1 MLYHTMKNKK
11 INRKTEKKG
20 KKQFRSVFSGKEEPG
35 WEKTGKQR
43 IKCPLFSEMQL
54 LFSKNVVSFAM
65 TFFFLTK
72 KALNNERK

>member
-11 INRKTEKKG
+11 INRKSEKKE
-20 KKQFRSVFSGKEEPG
+20 KSVFSGKEEPG
-35 WEKTGKQR
+35 REKTGKQR